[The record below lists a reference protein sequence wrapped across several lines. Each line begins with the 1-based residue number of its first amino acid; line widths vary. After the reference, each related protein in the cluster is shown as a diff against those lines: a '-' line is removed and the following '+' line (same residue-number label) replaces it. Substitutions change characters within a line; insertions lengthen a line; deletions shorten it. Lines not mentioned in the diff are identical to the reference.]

1 MNNHELRFSLFPTF
15 CLSQRALRETL
26 PLKLFLTPSPP
37 FTTGAFEYAE
47 YTEGE
52 CFCHDLEKD

>member
-1 MNNHELRFSLFPTF
+1 MNSHELRFSLFPTF

-26 PLKLFLTPSPP
+26 PLKLFLTPSL
-37 FTTGAFEYAE
+37 EYAE

-52 CFCHDLEKD
+52 CFCHDLETD